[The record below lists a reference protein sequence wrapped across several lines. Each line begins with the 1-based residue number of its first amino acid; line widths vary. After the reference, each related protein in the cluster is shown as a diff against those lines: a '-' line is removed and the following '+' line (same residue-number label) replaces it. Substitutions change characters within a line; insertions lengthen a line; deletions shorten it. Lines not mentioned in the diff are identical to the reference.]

1 MANVLQVIGLN
12 TVTPQLEAGQTSNL
26 DTYSMVSPLTID
38 PSGTAGYSGT
48 NALTV
53 TGNVSANALYQGT
66 TNQAATTSI
75 QLTASSV
82 TSWII
87 TGSGGQTIILPDA
100 TTLPVGAMFT
110 FNNNQSSGAITVN
123 VFGSGSAPATVQS
136 GGYATVTLLTKS
148 VAAGTWDVH
157 YGTPSNV
164 TWSTNT
170 FNYPGAITGLTSASL
185 GLGTATSLALNG
197 ATIGT
202 NALAVTGSTL
212 LTASNGT
219 PAVTLTGG
227 TQTGFALT
235 TVAIT
240 GTAGQFSC
248 DASTLTVG
256 QFVTISGTLGG
267 TGTITGYANPTTYL
281 ISATNGSTTFTLV
294 NSVNNVA
301 IVTTAGT
308 PTGLTYTIT
317 APLLNMTETWN
328 NSNVLFT
335 GLKANFTDTASNV
348 FSELMDLQTSGVT
361 KFNVGKDGSISANG
375 TIKTG
380 SGSLLISS
388 NTQGLALRAF
398 GTNITSPANNQI
410 QLGNAD
416 AAAPVA
422 QTLSVQSVVTGTT
435 DVAGKDFTINGS
447 RGTGTGQGGSIV
459 FQTAPFSTTGTAQ
472 NALVNTATISPT
484 GLTLSSTTTGLA
496 PSIAA
501 SGSDT
506 NVSLNIA
513 SKGTGSIDLTAGANG
528 LSLTYGTVV
537 SGLQRVAVGS
547 GYTSAPTLA
556 ISAPNLPSGVQA
568 TATVPISV
576 VVTPTVSNTGTSGTY
591 NTGDVLTV
599 SGGTFTSAA
608 TITITASGGL
618 VTGVSAFTAGA
629 YTVYPGAS
637 PVATTSIGTGV
648 GATFTLVFGISNV
661 FTITA
666 AGSGYVEQPTVTLS
680 SGGGSGASVI
690 AQLGTASGTNTTA
703 VIRTP
708 NQSNS
713 NEALQFRGPFGI
725 STGIPILSLR
735 DIASA
740 DSYLRIQNGVARVDI
755 YPIGNANAALGLYSN
770 GTGQI
775 LLGTGGAG
783 QYTQLRINNIV
794 SPVNYVTIQGST
806 TGNTPAVGVSG
817 NDTNIS
823 LNLVSRGTGT
833 INLQTGVTT
842 ATQFQ
847 VADTASAVNYWKA
860 TGSATGGT
868 MTLAATGTDTDIA
881 ISIAPKNAGIVYI
894 GGGSSA
900 TTSTV
905 RLIPSGG
912 NALYATANNTA
923 VNYLQ
928 IAGVATG
935 SAPQII
941 ARGTDAN
948 VGISIGTL
956 NDANI
961 DFFASGDPNAGT
973 GKRQFRISPTASAV
987 NYFNVT
993 GSATTAAPA
1002 ISVAGSDPS
1011 ISLNLVTK
1019 GTGTLQINGTAWQK
1033 TKTTLFSYT
1042 GSAQTYTMATGCV
1055 AVSILAVGGGGGGG
1069 FGGTY
1074 TPTTGGSGGAG
1085 AGAGGV
1091 SYILYRASDIS
1102 ASSPFTVTIGAGGS
1116 GGTSGT
1122 PTGGQGGIT
1131 SVGSIAYGGGAGGG
1145 YQGTAGTLSG
1155 GGGGGYGTNVQASS
1169 GTNSAGGSTAFGLVG
1184 SIGAAAGGSSGSIY
1198 TASAGGGTSA
1208 TGSAQAG
1215 GSGGL
1220 NSSGGGAGGGYN
1232 TTTATAGAASGSAVS
1247 NFTAAASSGGSAGG
1261 AGTGTDGTAGITPSI
1276 VRAGINYIGGG
1287 GGGGGA
1293 GNTAGGVGGAGG
1305 LGGAGGGGGA
1315 STTAG
1320 GNGGAGGNGFVYIV
1334 EYF

>member
-170 FNYPGAITGLTSASL
+170 FNYPGTITGATWNGVAVPVLYGGTGTTTAT
-185 GLGTATSLALNG
+185 GTAGSVVLSNTPTLVTPVLGAATGTSLAL
-197 ATIGT
+197 
-202 NALAVTGSTL
+202 
-212 LTASNGT
+212 
-219 PAVTLTGG
+219 
-227 TQTGFALT
+227 
-235 TVAIT
+235 
-240 GTAGQFSC
+240 GTA
-248 DASTLTVG
+248 A
-256 QFVTISGTLGG
+256 
-267 TGTITGYANPTTYL
+267 
-281 ISATNGSTTFTLV
+281 
-294 NSVNNVA
+294 
-301 IVTTAGT
+301 
-308 PTGLTYTIT
+308 
-317 APLLNMTETWN
+317 
-328 NSNVLFT
+328 
-335 GLKANFTDTASNV
+335 
-348 FSELMDLQTSGVT
+348 
-361 KFNVGKDGSISANG
+361 
-375 TIKTG
+375 
-380 SGSLLISS
+380 
-388 NTQGLALRAF
+388 
-398 GTNITSPANNQI
+398 
-410 QLGNAD
+410 
-416 AAAPVA
+416 
-422 QTLSVQSVVTGTT
+422 
-435 DVAGKDFTINGS
+435 
-447 RGTGTGQGGSIV
+447 
-459 FQTAPFSTTGTAQ
+459 
-472 NALVNTATISPT
+472 

-496 PSIAA
+496 PSINAT
-501 SGSDT
+501 GTDT
-506 NVSLNIA
+506 NIPIA
-513 SKGTGSIDLTAGANG
+513 LQSKGTGGIDLTAGANG

-547 GYTSAPTLA
+547 GYTSAPTVA

-599 SGGTFTSAA
+599 SGGTFTTAA

-708 NQSNS
+708 NQSNT
-713 NEALQFRGPFGI
+713 NEAIQFRGPFGN
-725 STGIPILSLR
+725 STGIPMLSLR
-735 DIASA
+735 DISSA
-740 DSYLRIQNGVARVDI
+740 DSYLRIQNGIAFANI
-755 YPIGNANAALGLYSN
+755 YPIGNANAVLGIYAN

-775 LLGTGGAG
+775 LLGTGGAS

-806 TGNTPAVGVSG
+806 TANAPAVGV
-817 NDTNIS
+817 
-823 LNLVSRGTGT
+823 
-833 INLQTGVTT
+833 
-842 ATQFQ
+842 A
-847 VADTASAVNYWKA
+847 
-860 TGSATGGT
+860 
-868 MTLAATGTDTDIA
+868 GTDT
-881 ISIAPKNAGIVYI
+881 
-894 GGGSSA
+894 
-900 TTSTV
+900 
-905 RLIPSGG
+905 
-912 NALYATANNTA
+912 
-923 VNYLQ
+923 
-928 IAGVATG
+928 
-935 SAPQII
+935 
-941 ARGTDAN
+941 N
-948 VGISIGTL
+948 V
-956 NDANI
+956 
-961 DFFASGDPNAGT
+961 
-973 GKRQFRISPTASAV
+973 
-987 NYFNVT
+987 
-993 GSATTAAPA
+993 
-1002 ISVAGSDPS
+1002 
-1011 ISLNLVTK
+1011 SLNLVTK

-1122 PTGGQGGIT
+1122 LTGGQGGVT

-1155 GGGGGYGTNVQASS
+1155 GGGGGYGTSNQASS
-1169 GTNSAGGSTAFGLVG
+1169 GTNSAGGSTPFGLVG
-1184 SIGAAAGGSSGSIY
+1184 SIGAAPGGSSGSIY
-1198 TASAGGGTSA
+1198 TPSAGGGTSA

-1215 GSGGL
+1215 GGGGP

-1232 TTTATAGAASGSAVS
+1232 ATTATAGAASGNAIS
-1247 NFTAAASSGGSAGG
+1247 NFTNAASSGGSAGG

-1305 LGGAGGGGGA
+1305 LGGGGAGGGA